1 MLKIQYPKY
10 LEPHANPPPLVSLCQ
25 GEFIFG
31 HFFKEDHD
39 GIVPVS
45 AIHSTH
51 ACFKAPYLIIALKE
65 NLYNNGYSKQI
76 NHL

>member
-1 MLKIQYPKY
+1 MIKIQYSKY
-10 LEPHANPPPLVSLCQ
+10 LEPHATPPPPLFPCVKGSSFLD
-25 GEFIFG
+25 I
-31 HFFKEDHD
+31 FFKEDHD

-65 NLYNNGYSKQI
+65 LPYILKFI
-76 NHL
+76 

>member
-1 MLKIQYPKY
+1 MIKIKY
-10 LEPHANPPPLVSLCQ
+10 SKYSKNPMPPPPLVSLCQ

-31 HFFKEDHD
+31 HFFLKEDHD

-65 NLYNNGYSKQI
+65 LPYILKFIS
-76 NHL
+76 

>member
-1 MLKIQYPKY
+1 MIKIQYSKY
-10 LEPHANPPPLVSLCQ
+10 LEPHATPTPFVSLCQ

-31 HFFKEDHD
+31 HFFLKEDHD

-65 NLYNNGYSKQI
+65 LPYILKFI
-76 NHL
+76 

>member
-1 MLKIQYPKY
+1 MIKIQYSKY
-10 LEPHANPPPLVSLCQ
+10 SKNPMPPPPPCFLVSR
-25 GEFIFG
+25 GV
-31 HFFKEDHD
+31 HFLTFFLKEDHD

-65 NLYNNGYSKQI
+65 LPYILKFIS
-76 NHL
+76 

>member
-1 MLKIQYPKY
+1 MIKIQYSKY
-10 LEPHANPPPLVSLCQ
+10 LEPHATPPPPLCFLVSR
-25 GEFIFG
+25 GVHFWTF
-31 HFFKEDHD
+31 FFKEDHD

-65 NLYNNGYSKQI
+65 LPYILNFI
-76 NHL
+76 

>member
-1 MLKIQYPKY
+1 MIKIQYSKY
-10 LEPHANPPPLVSLCQ
+10 LEPHATPPPLFVSLCQ

-31 HFFKEDHD
+31 HFFLKEDHD

-65 NLYNNGYSKQI
+65 LPYILKFI
-76 NHL
+76 

>member
-1 MLKIQYPKY
+1 MLTKAFVTCLSSELSI
-10 LEPHANPPPLVSLCQ
+10 PLTINSCRYAALCNHS
-25 GEFIFG
+25 GDEVLVI
-31 HFFKEDHD
+31 DHD

-65 NLYNNGYSKQI
+65 LPYILKFI
-76 NHL
+76 

>member
-1 MLKIQYPKY
+1 MIKIQYSKY
-10 LEPHANPPPLVSLCQ
+10 LEPHATPPFVSLCQ

-51 ACFKAPYLIIALKE
+51 ACFKAPYFIIALKE
-65 NLYNNGYSKQI
+65 LPYILKFI
-76 NHL
+76 